1 MLNIYLFAV
10 GTIIGT
16 TMGLQITATTMVAT
30 ITIIIEATFILEPII
45 IVLDQAMAV
54 KIMDTMVVAS
64 SITNTGHLEACLEE
78 AKNLL
83 PLEPEQA
90 FWVGQWQV

>member
-1 MLNIYLFAV
+1 MV
-10 GTIIGT
+10 QQII
-16 TMGLQITATTMVAT
+16 ATTMVAT
-30 ITIIIEATFILEPII
+30 IIITIEATFILAPII

-83 PLEPEQA
+83 PLELEQA